1 MVLCAIV
8 NCGTKSDRDKGVYIA
23 RIPSVITN
31 QGEELKKLSEE
42 RRERWISA
50 ISREDLTDAILEH
63 GRVCAK
69 NFVSGVAAK
78 LWNKF
83 DPDWVPTQNLGYNNF
98 DPIEKLEA
106 GLAAAAKRDERTRE
120 RELKRAE
127 RERQHNEEV
136 KAEKERQL
144 QEEIKAKRQK
154 LNEPGEKVIDI
165 SFENDH
171 SIEAEPETGTATQ
184 TEDFDYLFRES
195 TVKPSFDESYF
206 AEDEDKVW
214 FYTGLRA
221 YDVLQTVFRKVS
233 TFVVRKSQTLSK
245 FQEFILTGR
254 GSKRFASIK
263 IGSIPIVD
271 ILSKYRLLTF
281 SSSFFA

>member
-1 MVLCAIV
+1 M
-8 NCGTKSDRDKGVYIA
+8 A

-69 NFVSGVAAK
+69 HFFSGVAAK

-214 FYTGLRA
+214 FYTGLPA